1 MFPSVSVII
10 AVYNAELYLSHCLNS
25 IVNQTLKNIEII
37 LVDDGSTDSS
47 GKLCEEFAMHD
58 HRIHVFHK
66 ENEGVGITRE
76 FGNSHAIGE
85 YFIHVDPDDWVED
98 SMLEDLYNE
107 ATQKQAD
114 VVICDFYEEGGNEHL
129 LRTQSIPMFKNEK
142 VLKAYLYGKLH
153 GSCCNKL
160 IKRKTWVNLGVHF
173 PPINF
178 CEDLYVNVKLALFPI
193 RYAYI
198 NKAYYHYIHHENHSS
213 LTSFNNSITGE
224 NAYQACLAL
233 KSLLLNTDYWQTFVE
248 TEMKLFSFLVLYHG
262 TLSAKE
268 YKDLFKPLRKQGS
281 LRWDVRLS
289 LYSYG
294 IARFIVKKRHLIAI
308 LWYHV
313 RALIKS

>member
-1 MFPSVSVII
+1 M
-10 AVYNAELYLSHCLNS
+10 
-25 IVNQTLKNIEII
+25 
-37 LVDDGSTDSS
+37 
-47 GKLCEEFAMHD
+47 
-58 HRIHVFHK
+58 
-66 ENEGVGITRE
+66 
-76 FGNSHAIGE
+76 
-85 YFIHVDPDDWVED
+85 
-98 SMLEDLYNE
+98 
-107 ATQKQAD
+107 
-114 VVICDFYEEGGNEHL
+114 
-129 LRTQSIPMFKNEK
+129 
-142 VLKAYLYGKLH
+142 
-153 GSCCNKL
+153 
-160 IKRKTWVNLGVHF
+160 IKRKTWVNLGIHF

-213 LTSFNNSITGE
+213 LTNFNNSITGE